1 MKKDDLTPFQEC
13 QTFMAFLSEHLHG
26 VGRKGSEEA
35 MRKLGAE
42 PISLAIFEEM
52 D

>member
-1 MKKDDLTPFQEC
+1 
-13 QTFMAFLSEHLHG
+13 MAFLSEHLQG

-42 PISLAIFEEM
+42 PVFAATFEEM